1 MYSQVNIIAILFL
14 ISLFVIVNVIFKNMT
29 NIAVF
34 LVSYV
39 LIDLY
44 MKDKYTSVL
53 FAYVVGIS
61 FGIIRNFHL
70 LENFDVEN
78 TNEKEVPLK
87 NDQTFKKL
95 NSDPLIKI
103 NPDIKSVISDKLLAK
118 FIDKMKEED
127 DSMVYTRKVFVY
139 DLKPTINELRQGKIK
154 KMKEA
159 KLNTPIILSGDNFI
173 LDGHHRWYSRK
184 MKSMAQN
191 NKDKESDDNYI
202 NATIINMKVDRLI
215 QRLKDFKE
223 EFNDA
228 SFNGFTID
236 NTKLIEAEKNIK
248 NIKNSIN
255 NLDNYMSDL
264 KQLNLV

>member
-1 MYSQVNIIAILFL
+1 MYTQVNIIAILFL
-14 ISLFVIVNVIFKNMT
+14 ISLFIVVNVIFKNMT

-44 MKDKYTSVL
+44 LKDKYTSIL
-53 FAYVVGIS
+53 IAYVVGIS

-78 TNEKEVPLK
+78 KNEKVVPLK
-87 NDQTFKKL
+87 NDETFRKL

-103 NPDIKSVISDKLLAK
+103 NPDIKSIISDKLLSK
-118 FIDKMKEED
+118 FIEKLKEED
-127 DSMVYTRKVFVY
+127 DSIVFTRKVFVY
-139 DLKPTINELRQGKIK
+139 DLKPTINELRQGKVK
-154 KMKEA
+154 KMKEV
-159 KLNTPIILSGDNFI
+159 KLNKPIILSGDNFI
-173 LDGHHRWYSRK
+173 LDGHHRWYSQK

-191 NKDKESDDNYI
+191 NKDKESDENYI

-223 EFNDA
+223 EFNDT
-228 SFNGFTID
+228 SFNQFKID

>member
-1 MYSQVNIIAILFL
+1 
-14 ISLFVIVNVIFKNMT
+14 
-29 NIAVF
+29 
-34 LVSYV
+34 
-39 LIDLY
+39 
-44 MKDKYTSVL
+44 
-53 FAYVVGIS
+53 
-61 FGIIRNFHL
+61 
-70 LENFDVEN
+70 
-78 TNEKEVPLK
+78 
-87 NDQTFKKL
+87 
-95 NSDPLIKI
+95 
-103 NPDIKSVISDKLLAK
+103 
-118 FIDKMKEED
+118 
-127 DSMVYTRKVFVY
+127 
-139 DLKPTINELRQGKIK
+139 
-154 KMKEA
+154 
-159 KLNTPIILSGDNFI
+159 
-173 LDGHHRWYSRK
+173 